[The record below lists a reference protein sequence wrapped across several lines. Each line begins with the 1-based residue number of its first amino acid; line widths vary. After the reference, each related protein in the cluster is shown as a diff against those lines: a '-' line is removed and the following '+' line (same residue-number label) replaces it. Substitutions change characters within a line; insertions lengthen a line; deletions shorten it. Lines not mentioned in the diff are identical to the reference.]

1 MKGDLFIN
9 EKDAWAEWGISL
21 DTTSLS
27 ALMTPAPNK
36 PSVESKSA
44 RTDGKKVIIG
54 STNPPRADE
63 REITLSLNLT
73 AATEEQFFARYEKF
87 CAELSEGILDI
98 RTRFQPNVV
107 YRTIYLSCTQFT
119 QFMRGIAKFSLKL
132 NEPNP
137 KNRKPAQ

>member
-1 MKGDLFIN
+1 MTGDLFIN
-9 EKDAWAEWGISL
+9 GKDAYTEWGISL

-54 STNPPRADE
+54 STNPPRVDE
-63 REITLSLNLT
+63 RDITLTLHL
-73 AATEEQFFARYEKF
+73 AATTEEQFFARYEAF
-87 CAELSEGILDI
+87 CLELSKGVLDI
-98 RTRFQPNVV
+98 RTRFQPQVV
-107 YRTIYLSCTQFT
+107 YRTVYLSCTQFT
-119 QFMRGIAKFSLKL
+119 QFMRGLAKFSLKL

-137 KNRKPAQ
+137 KDRKPAL